1 MNILHSRRLK
11 ERAASILSQ
20 TQPDYR
26 KLVALHA
33 AVSFGVMLA
42 VSLIQLLLTMSMG
55 NESGLSGMNSSA
67 IFSTVKV
74 TLGLFT
80 SLLLPFW
87 EVGILH
93 TSIRVVRREDAEFT
107 HLTRGLR
114 RWGVVLRYY
123 LLLLLIYMAAAIL
136 MTNLIPIFTYWIP
149 IPQSMYDAVE
159 NMDIA
164 ALTDGAALLEM
175 LPQDAIIGYILPVVA
190 ITTVV
195 FSIILLWL
203 SYRFRMSLYLLMDDP
218 QCPALPSLLLSNQM
232 LKGHKWSLF
241 KLDLSFWWYY
251 VLQIGISAIS
261 FGPELLG
268 LAGVTLNISS
278 DVQALLFQGLYS
290 LAGIGLAWFFGAY
303 VQTTYA
309 CVYDQLRNPNQ
320 D

>member
-93 TSIRVVRREDAEFT
+93 TSIRVVRCEDAEFT

-114 RWGVVLRYY
+114 RWGVVLRY
-123 LLLLLIYMAAAIL
+123 
-136 MTNLIPIFTYWIP
+136 
-149 IPQSMYDAVE
+149 
-159 NMDIA
+159 
-164 ALTDGAALLEM
+164 
-175 LPQDAIIGYILPVVA
+175 
-190 ITTVV
+190 
-195 FSIILLWL
+195 
-203 SYRFRMSLYLLMDDP
+203 
-218 QCPALPSLLLSNQM
+218 
-232 LKGHKWSLF
+232 
-241 KLDLSFWWYY
+241 
-251 VLQIGISAIS
+251 SA
-261 FGPELLG
+261 G
-268 LAGVTLNISS
+268 
-278 DVQALLFQGLYS
+278 
-290 LAGIGLAWFFGAY
+290 
-303 VQTTYA
+303 
-309 CVYDQLRNPNQ
+309 R
-320 D
+320 